1 MRVSCIYNHII
12 MKSMVLVREAHEF
25 RNLPKCVYWIL
36 LLQQYILCGLMRI
49 SVSHACIFKKA
60 MVLVR
65 KAHKFRNFTEGLN
78 PKP

>member
-1 MRVSCIYNHII
+1 
-12 MKSMVLVREAHEF
+12 
-25 RNLPKCVYWIL
+25 
-36 LLQQYILCGLMRI
+36 MRI